1 MLTAGRAS
9 RFLSARVLG
18 LAAAVFLS
26 IAIFPAQA
34 GPPLI
39 TNDPDTPGAGAWE
52 INVAATGAHTGGVW
66 DIDAP
71 DLDINRGVGDRV
83 QLSLHLPWSHRD
95 TGGAWMSGIG
105 AAEFGVRWRFL
116 DQARDGMAMAV
127 QPMWIS
133 SFSSAAERRGLAS
146 SHSEFV
152 LPLQA
157 AHTFDHWVAGM
168 EIARHFVT
176 DEPDAWQ
183 AGVFA
188 QYDCAAT
195 VQCLAELNTTW
206 SDGPETIADLGARM
220 AITPHLNLM
229 GSIGSQVDGPS
240 GERADVVFY
249 LGAQLLY

>member
-1 MLTAGRAS
+1 
-9 RFLSARVLG
+9 LG

-95 TGGAWMSGIG
+95 TGGA
-105 AAEFGVRWRFL
+105 
-116 DQARDGMAMAV
+116 
-127 QPMWIS
+127 
-133 SFSSAAERRGLAS
+133 
-146 SHSEFV
+146 
-152 LPLQA
+152 
-157 AHTFDHWVAGM
+157 
-168 EIARHFVT
+168 
-176 DEPDAWQ
+176 
-183 AGVFA
+183 
-188 QYDCAAT
+188 
-195 VQCLAELNTTW
+195 ELNTTW

-240 GERADVVFY
+240 GERADIVFY

>member
-116 DQARDGMAMAV
+116 DQARDGMPMHTAFTTWRAMSVNGSRTAGT
-127 QPMWIS
+127 
-133 SFSSAAERRGLAS
+133 AAIDAPRTPVRRG
-146 SHSEFV
+146 
-152 LPLQA
+152 
-157 AHTFDHWVAGM
+157 
-168 EIARHFVT
+168 
-176 DEPDAWQ
+176 
-183 AGVFA
+183 
-188 QYDCAAT
+188 
-195 VQCLAELNTTW
+195 
-206 SDGPETIADLGARM
+206 
-220 AITPHLNLM
+220 
-229 GSIGSQVDGPS
+229 
-240 GERADVVFY
+240 
-249 LGAQLLY
+249 